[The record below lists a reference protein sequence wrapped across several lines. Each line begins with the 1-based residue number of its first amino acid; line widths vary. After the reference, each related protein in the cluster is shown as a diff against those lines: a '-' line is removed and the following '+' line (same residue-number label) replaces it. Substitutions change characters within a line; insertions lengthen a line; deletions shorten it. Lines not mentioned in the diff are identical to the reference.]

1 MLYFAGYDVQLMNL
15 HVHVLQSFFYTLN
28 IVFCPICSIVESPL
42 WYITFITY
50 FVCCISRVL
59 AWSFGKYI
67 CITLFIMSYVTGRVH
82 WNNTYVLQSL
92 FTLNDIFYQTF
103 SIKVSPSIRLSLRLQ
118 CFLCFKKHGK
128 KEIYLCQRISLLSR
142 CILHRIIRKSD
153 WMHNF
158 DFPLPFS
165 YLSVIFQ

>member
-1 MLYFAGYDVQLMNL
+1 MLCCLYFVCCILQDIVKRRFFFITLLTLDV
-15 HVHVLQSFFYTLN
+15 VFCRIRCSIDESPCACITVFFYTLN
-28 IVFCPICSIVESPL
+28 IVFCPICSIVESP
-42 WYITFITY
+42 YITFITY

-118 CFLCFKKHGK
+118 CLLCFKKHGK
-128 KEIYLCQRISLLSR
+128 KESM
-142 CILHRIIRKSD
+142 SD
-153 WMHNF
+153 NLF
-158 DFPLPFS
+158 T
-165 YLSVIFQ
+165 I

>member
-1 MLYFAGYDVQLMNL
+1 MFNWWISMCMYYSL
-15 HVHVLQSFFYTLN
+15 FFNTLN
-28 IVFCPICSIVESPL
+28 IVFCPICSIVESP
-42 WYITFITY
+42 YITFIIY

-67 CITLFIMSYVTGRVH
+67 CISLFIMSYVTGRVH

-92 FTLNDIFYQTF
+92 FTLNVVFYRTF
-103 SIKVSPSIRLSLRLQ
+103 SIEVSSSIRLSLRLQ
-118 CFLCFKKHGK
+118 CLLCFKKHGK
-128 KEIYLCQRISLLSR
+128 QEIYICQRISLLSK

-165 YLSVIFQ
+165 YLSVIF